1 MKKPKI
7 FYERIKRFREEID
20 FTQQDLADESGVNI
34 NIIKQLETGRTGTSK
49 ENMAAIAKALN
60 KPLEELYAEDF
71 RETKVLTVLNSKG
84 GCAKTTVVIN
94 LGYELAQLGHRV
106 LVVDADLQCN
116 LTYSYQMDFNK
127 EKSIYRALLN
137 TDDEYTPSNIFDFI
151 QSTGYENL
159 DIIISDFE
167 MATVEIDLTVKN
179 YRESVASRL
188 FTPLIEK
195 GVYDYILV
203 DCNPMLGLL
212 NQNILLITDLVLIP
226 VELSPFGVM
235 GLDVLFRFIR
245 KAQKVNSKLE
255 VMGILATKVD
265 KRYSMTEKADKTLKA
280 IFVNTSI
287 PIFEAYIPTDSN
299 IFYSQWDRM
308 PLSVYVSE
316 KGKASRANKQFK
328 ILAKEVLSH
337 E

>member
-1 MKKPKI
+1 
-7 FYERIKRFREEID
+7 
-20 FTQQDLADESGVNI
+20 
-34 NIIKQLETGRTGTSK
+34 
-49 ENMAAIAKALN
+49 
-60 KPLEELYAEDF
+60 
-71 RETKVLTVLNSKG
+71 
-84 GCAKTTVVIN
+84 
-94 LGYELAQLGHRV
+94 
-106 LVVDADLQCN
+106 
-116 LTYSYQMDFNK
+116 
-127 EKSIYRALLN
+127 
-137 TDDEYTPSNIFDFI
+137 
-151 QSTGYENL
+151 
-159 DIIISDFE
+159 
-167 MATVEIDLTVKN
+167 
-179 YRESVASRL
+179 
-188 FTPLIEK
+188 
-195 GVYDYILV
+195 
-203 DCNPMLGLL
+203 MLGLL
-212 NQNILLITDLVLIP
+212 TKYTFITDLVLIP

-316 KGKASRANKQFK
+316 KGKTSRANKQFK